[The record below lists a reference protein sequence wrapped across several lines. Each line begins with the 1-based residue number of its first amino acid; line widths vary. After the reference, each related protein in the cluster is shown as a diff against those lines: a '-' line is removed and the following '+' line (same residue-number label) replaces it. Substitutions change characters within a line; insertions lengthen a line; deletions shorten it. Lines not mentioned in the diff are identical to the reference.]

1 MSDQSASV
9 PLNADQAELLAAAE
23 LAGSRHLYNS
33 LIRYDLEGEI
43 NEALFRERWSTL
55 QDRVPALKMRV
66 VEGAVGQELAPS
78 LQEAPFIFSDRSGQ
92 SSPDLDRRLAVEAAR
107 PLDLRRGPLARLVLI
122 MESARRARLLIV
134 VSHLIAD
141 EVSGL
146 LMARALVEG
155 VMPAV
160 ASPEIAVAS
169 GAGGPTELSRDEHHT
184 ATVQFYKDSNSNEGF
199 QSAEVSADED
209 IVLADASVLLGDLA
223 SLGVTVS
230 SATIAALGWVLSRKV
245 GEQRVGMAT
254 SVSLRRNAQRD
265 LITYLSRTVEVQ
277 AHVDEAG
284 IAKDYLRGV
293 HASAIATYRVER
305 QAVARAVPVG
315 PEALQVAVVQR
326 DTFPAFVTDQFRAV
340 PRDEPDPGVAQ
351 FGVVVYF
358 QRLAGELLVK
368 VRYRRR
374 LLARQEA
381 QKLAEH
387 LVQALR
393 VLAENPDAPL
403 ETLSFLRPDEE
414 LELIEL
420 GRGAPAESPRWSI
433 PERLHGWVQRR
444 PDGLAVAA
452 GDRRLTY
459 SELWRDA
466 TCIAASLASA
476 GVSAGDRV
484 GICTRR
490 STESVTAMLAALLL
504 GAVYV
509 PIDPDYPNDRV
520 SFIVRDAGLSV
531 VLTDSDR
538 LDDQLGLI
546 LVNIG
551 DATVGSSTLPHEA
564 VVLPGPGDLA
574 YVIYTSGSTGTPKGV
589 QVTHANVAALTQ
601 AAEGIF
607 ALSCNDRWSVLH
619 SFAFDYAVWEIW
631 GALLTGAAAIIAD
644 RSTVRSPDDLL
655 RFLRESGIT
664 ILSETPSGS
673 TLLAQARG
681 FATADLS
688 LRLVVFGG
696 EALTTAILRPW
707 HERAGADATQLVNM
721 YGITET
727 TVHCTWNVLNRG
739 AQPST
744 IGIGRPLPGWE
755 VHVLDK
761 RRRPSPVG
769 DVGELWIGGNGVS
782 AGYLGRPDL
791 TAERFQLV
799 TLGSRDVLLYRSGDL
814 ARRLTEHDVEYLGRT
829 DDQLEIGGH
838 RIEPGEVVHSIEEH
852 EGVSLAAVVPRVVAG
867 AVIGLSAFFTGRAEE
882 ASVRDHVR
890 TRLPAY
896 MVPLTFRR
904 LDSIPRTANG
914 KTDFR
919 ALEALG
925 STRVTRTQG
934 GPPASTGPEV
944 SLRRPS
950 EPFLSVWTDV
960 LGSVVEVDDNFF
972 DLGGNSLLAVRLATA
987 LTAGGFPTR
996 ARDVLRLGSPGA
1008 LWSASAPLGGRA

>member
-1 MSDQSASV
+1 MSGQAV
-9 PLNADQAELLAAAE
+9 PLNADQIELLTAAE

-43 NEALFRERWSTL
+43 DEALLRERWSAL
-55 QDRVPALKMRV
+55 QDHVPTLTMRV
-66 VEGAVGQELAPS
+66 VDGAAGQELAPS
-78 LQEAPFIFSDRSGQ
+78 LQQAPFIFSDRSGQ
-92 SSPDLDRRLAVEAAR
+92 PSSDLDRRLAVEAAR

-134 VSHLIAD
+134 VSHVIAD

-146 LMARALVEG
+146 LMARALLEG
-155 VMPAV
+155 VMPAD
-160 ASPEIAVAS
+160 APAETAVAVGAS
-169 GAGGPTELSRDEHHT
+169 GPREPRRDERDT
-184 ATVQFYKDSNSNEGF
+184 ATVRFFTDRGRSDGDVEA
-199 QSAEVSADED
+199 AEASADED
-209 IVLADASVLLGDLA
+209 IVLADASVLLADVALM
-223 SLGVTVS
+223 GVTVS
-230 SATIAALGWVLSRKV
+230 SATIAALGWVLSRKT

-254 SVSLRRNAQRD
+254 SVSLRGSAQCE
-265 LITYLSRTVEVQ
+265 LVTYLSRTVEVR

-284 IAKDYLRGV
+284 TARDYLRGV
-293 HASAIATYRVER
+293 HASAIATYRAER
-305 QAVARAVPVG
+305 RAVARVVPVG
-315 PEALQVAVVQR
+315 SEPLQVAVVQR
-326 DTFPAFVTDQFRAV
+326 DAFPAHVTDEFRAI

-358 QRLAGELLVK
+358 QRLGGDLLVK

-374 LLARQEA
+374 LLARREA
-381 QKLAEH
+381 RHMAEH

-393 VLAENPDAPL
+393 VLAENPDATL
-403 ETLSFLRPDEE
+403 ETLSFLHPDEE
-414 LELIEL
+414 HELIEL
-420 GRGAPAESPRWSI
+420 GRGAPAERPRQSI
-433 PERLHGWVQRR
+433 PELVHGWVQRR
-444 PDGLAVAA
+444 PGELAVAA

-459 SELWRDA
+459 SDLWRDA
-466 TCIAASLASA
+466 TTIVDALSSA
-476 GVSAGDRV
+476 GVSAGNRV
-484 GICTRR
+484 GVCTRR
-490 STESVTAMLAALLL
+490 STEAVSAMLAALIV

-509 PIDPDYPNDRV
+509 PIDPDYPDERV

-538 LDDQLGLI
+538 LRDQEGLI
-546 LVNIG
+546 LVNIA
-551 DATVGSSTLPHEA
+551 DATVGLSTPPREPVIVPMPA
-564 VVLPGPGDLA
+564 DLA
-574 YVIYTSGSTGTPKGV
+574 YIIYTSGSTGTPKGV
-589 QVTHANVAALTQ
+589 QVTHANVAALAQATQ
-601 AAEGIF
+601 GQF
-607 ALSCNDRWSVLH
+607 ALRCDDRWSVLH

-644 RSTVRSPDDLL
+644 RATVRSPDDLL
-655 RFLRESGIT
+655 RFLQQSRIT

-681 FATADLS
+681 FATADLA

-696 EALTTAILRPW
+696 EALTPTVLRPW

-727 TVHCTWNVLNRG
+727 TVHCTWNALSRG
-739 AQPST
+739 AEAST

-755 VHVLDK
+755 VHVLDE
-761 RRRPSPVG
+761 RRRPSPEG
-769 DVGELWIGGNGVS
+769 DIGEIWVGGNGVS
-782 AGYLGRPDL
+782 AGYFGRPDL

-799 TLGSRDVLLYRSGDL
+799 TLGSREVLLYRSGDL
-814 ARRLTEHDVEYLGRT
+814 ARRSTEHDVEYLGRT

-838 RIEPGEVVHSIEEH
+838 RIEPGEVVHSVEEH

-896 MVPLTFRR
+896 MVPLSFRR

-925 STRVTRTQG
+925 STRVPRTQG
-934 GPPASTGPEV
+934 GPPASTGPEI

-1008 LWSASAPLGGRA
+1008 LWSASAHLGGRP